1 MMINKIG
8 DKFIENDFFVTLR
21 DITND
26 IIAVKNNKFYWF
38 VYMECEGDEIRLEDI
53 PHLELIKRALVTGND
68 YIYILFIFGEDARIM
83 EARRVIRVIEVENA
97 TTVNKSDMRKFNIRS
112 YHNEFNFFA

>member
-1 MMINKIG
+1 MINKIS

-38 VYMECEGDEIRLEDI
+38 VYMECETDEIRLKDI
-53 PHLELIKRALVTGND
+53 PHLELIRRALITGND
-68 YIYILFIFGEDARIM
+68 YIYILFIFGEDVRIM
-83 EARRVIRVIEVENA
+83 EARRVIRMIEVENA
-97 TTVNKSDMRKFNIRS
+97 STVNRSDMRKFDIRIS
-112 YHNEFNFFA
+112 LPNEFNFFS